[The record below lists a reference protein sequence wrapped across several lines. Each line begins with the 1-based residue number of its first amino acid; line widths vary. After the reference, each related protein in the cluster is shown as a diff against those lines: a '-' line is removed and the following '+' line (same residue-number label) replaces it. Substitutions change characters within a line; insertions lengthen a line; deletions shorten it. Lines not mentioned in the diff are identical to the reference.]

1 MYFGSENVIKKPT
14 DELMKELLNSNNIS
28 KYIKENEQYF
38 IDLSLQEFLNEYVK
52 TKKLV
57 KTQILKDAEIN
68 EIYGYQ
74 IFSGARTPSRNKLI
88 SICVGM
94 GMSIDEVQSTIKIA
108 GFAPLYPKTKRDSI
122 IIHGIVSG
130 NKVCDINNELY
141 DNEEETL

>member
-1 MYFGSENVIKKPT
+1 MYFGSEIVIKKPT

-38 IDLSLQEFLNEYVK
+38 VDLSLPEFLNEYIK

-57 KTQILKDAEIN
+57 KSQILKDAEMN

-74 IFSGARTPSRNKLI
+74 IFSGSRMPSRNKLI

-122 IIHGIVSG
+122 IIHGIASG